1 MNALGFAPIA
11 MLRLVTRSVMR
22 YVASFSPAGMIVMLS
37 ESIKSLVRDN
47 AEHF

>member
-11 MLRLVTRSVMR
+11 MLRLATHPVMR
-22 YVASFSPAGMIVMLS
+22 CVASFSPAAMIAMPS